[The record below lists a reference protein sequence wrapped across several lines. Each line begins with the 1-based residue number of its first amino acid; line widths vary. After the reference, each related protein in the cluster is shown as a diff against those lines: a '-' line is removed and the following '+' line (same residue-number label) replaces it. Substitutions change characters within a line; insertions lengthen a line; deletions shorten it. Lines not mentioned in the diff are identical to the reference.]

1 MKLIVEHPYL
11 EVDKISSEDKITRV
25 QTSECYLVLKNNKI

>member
-11 EVDKISSEDKITRV
+11 EVDKISSEDKITLL
-25 QTSECYLVLKNNKI
+25 ECKLQNVI